1 MNKLSCIRTMA
12 AGLFIWIGGE
22 NGALAQTL
30 PPAPLPPISRHS
42 LNKRPPSDAKQLSLA
57 PQRSPLPLAATSAPS
72 PWRPLTRQPPFNPGA
87 MLLLTDG
94 TLMVHDQGPKNN
106 GSSNWWRLT
115 PDINGGYLNG
125 TWSKLAPLPAG
136 YAPLYFACA
145 VLADGRVIIE
155 GGEYNNGQEA
165 FTNLGAIYDP
175 VHNTWTPVPPPTG
188 EEWSMI
194 GAASS
199 TVLANG
205 TFMIGGVFTAEQA
218 EFHPEV
224 IPPNNPWCI
233 VGGTEKGKADINSE
247 ETWTLLPNWQ
257 MLTVDANLTNNSE
270 LYHPADGTWTSLR
283 TIDPLPYVDPTGGG
297 NEMGPQI
304 LRPDGSVVAI
314 GATGYTGVFDSEK
327 GAWTKGPPFPM
338 VGGVQYSMADGPAAL
353 LPSGKVLLMASPG
366 VNHQPPSHFFLLD
379 GFSLT
384 QIPVDPKNTANLSAY
399 YGYMIVLPTG
409 EVMFNSRLG
418 DIELYTDTGLP
429 AASAAP
435 MIVAPVIATSTVA
448 SAAIKIQST
457 GPFPKE
463 CLSIPTML
471 VAGQSYCIPGRQLNG
486 VSQAAAYAEGYQSA
500 TNYPL
505 VRIVNAKTKHVFYA
519 RTFGQSGM
527 WVTHNAESW
536 THFTVPAGIEAGAA
550 TLFAVANGIASN
562 PVSVTVAKK

>member
-12 AGLFIWIGGE
+12 TGLLVWIGGE
-22 NGALAQTL
+22 NGALAQTR

-42 LNKRPPSDAKQLSLA
+42 LKQPPSDTKQLSA
-57 PQRSPLPLAATSAPS
+57 SPQRFLQPLAATTGPS

-94 TLMVHDQGPKNN
+94 TLMVHDQGAKNN

-115 PDINGGYLNG
+115 PDINGSYLNG

-155 GGEYNNGQEA
+155 GGEYNNGQET

-175 VHNTWTPVPPPTG
+175 VKDGWTPVPPPAG

-205 TFMIGGVFTAEQA
+205 EFLIGGVFTTKQA
-218 EFHPEV
+218 LL
-224 IPPNNPWCI
+224 NPVTLSWFV
-233 VGGTEKGKADINSE
+233 VGEGKADVNSE
-247 ETWTLLPNWQ
+247 ETLTLLPNWQ
-257 MLTVDANLTNNSE
+257 VLTVDANLTNNSE
-270 LYHPADGTWTSLR
+270 LYQPARGNWISGGS
-283 TIDPLPYVDPTGGG
+283 TINPLPYIGPNGSG

-304 LRPDGSVVAI
+304 LRPDGTVVAI
-314 GATGYTGVFDSEK
+314 GATGNIAVFDTEK
-327 GAWTKGPPFPM
+327 GAWMEGPQFPA
-338 VGGVQYSMADGPAAL
+338 VGGVQYAIADGPAAL

-366 VNHQPPSHFFLLD
+366 VNHQPPAHFFLLD
-379 GFSLT
+379 GMSWS
-384 QIPVDPKNTANLSAY
+384 QIADPKNAANLSAY

-418 DIELYTDTGLP
+418 DIELYRDTGAI
-429 AASAAP
+429 AANA
-435 MIVAPVIATSTVA
+435 APVIAAPFAAA
-448 SAAIKIQST
+448 SPTISPRT
-457 GPFPKE
+457 GPFPTE
-463 CLSIPTML
+463 CLSIPTTL

-500 TNYPL
+500 TNYAL

-527 WVTHNAESW
+527 WVTHNAEAW
-536 THFTVPAGIEAGAA
+536 THFTVPAGVETGAA
-550 TLFAVANGIASN
+550 TLYAVANGIASN
-562 PVSVTVAKK
+562 PVSVTVAKSAAKK